1 MKKHRLPYMVAG
13 AVLFAALFTGCT
25 NERLED
31 ELDFRK
37 IGINSMQSGD
47 YEGAVAAFN
56 SALSQCVGKITD
68 TELDI
73 CYYKA
78 AAQYAGG
85 DIEGALA
92 TYQAMIDYDGKN
104 GNAYY
109 LHGCLSLKQQ
119 DTDTAKKDFANAVKY
134 NPDDYELYVGIYEN
148 LAANNMTDEGEE
160 YLNRAFDIK
169 GNSAENLTWRGRI
182 YYLLGQYANAVKELE
197 EAVKKDSAKAN
208 LYLAQVYEAEE
219 DSANAEKYYQ
229 AYVDSGTA
237 DSVAMN
243 ALAEIQM
250 GKGNYEAALE
260 DIRQGLAM
268 DNVTNQRELLSNQ
281 IIAYEYSGDFTSAWD
296 VVQQYV
302 SLYPDDEA
310 AQREYIFL
318 KNRQSTDESSNTEST
333 EESAA
338 GDSSTADS
346 PAENVTGDS
355 STGDSST
362 ADGSAENATGDSSA
376 EDSSSQDTGSQN

>member
-92 TYQAMIDYDGKN
+92 TYQAMIDYDEEN

-148 LAANNMTDEGEE
+148 LAGNNMTEEGEE
-160 YLNRAFDIK
+160 YLNKAFDIK
-169 GNSAENLTWRGRI
+169 GNSAENLTWRGRV
-182 YYLLGQYANAVKELE
+182 YYLLGQYDNAVKELE
-197 EAVKKDSAKAN
+197 GAVKN
-208 LYLAQVYEAEE
+208 LAQVYEAEE

-250 GKGNYEAALE
+250 EKGNYEAALE

-268 DNVTNQRELLSNQ
+268 DNVTNQQELLSNQ
-281 IIAYEYSGDFTSAWD
+281 IIAYEYSGDFSSAWD

-318 KNRQSTDESSNTEST
+318 KNRQNTDAGSDTEST
-333 EESAA
+333 
-338 GDSSTADS
+338 DSSDEGQNSTGNSSTDDS
-346 PAENVTGDS
+346 SAQSDTTNDS
-355 STGDSST
+355 STGDSS
-362 ADGSAENATGDSSA
+362 AENRSAQSDSTGDNTA
-376 EDSSSQDTGSQN
+376 GDSSSQDTGN

>member
-1 MKKHRLPYMVAG
+1 
-13 AVLFAALFTGCT
+13 
-25 NERLED
+25 
-31 ELDFRK
+31 
-37 IGINSMQSGD
+37 
-47 YEGAVAAFN
+47 
-56 SALSQCVGKITD
+56 
-68 TELDI
+68 
-73 CYYKA
+73 
-78 AAQYAGG
+78 
-85 DIEGALA
+85 
-92 TYQAMIDYDGKN
+92 
-104 GNAYY
+104 
-109 LHGCLSLKQQ
+109 
-119 DTDTAKKDFANAVKY
+119 
-134 NPDDYELYVGIYEN
+134 
-148 LAANNMTDEGEE
+148 
-160 YLNRAFDIK
+160 
-169 GNSAENLTWRGRI
+169 
-182 YYLLGQYANAVKELE
+182 
-197 EAVKKDSAKAN
+197 VKKDSAKAN

-268 DNVTNQRELLSNQ
+268 DNVTNQQELLSNQ

-318 KNRQSTDESSNTEST
+318 KNRQSMDESSNTEST

-338 GDSSTADS
+338 GDSSTADGS
-346 PAENVTGDS
+346 AENATGDS
-355 STGDSST
+355 SA

>member
-92 TYQAMIDYDGKN
+92 TYQAMIDYDEEN

-148 LAANNMTDEGEE
+148 LAGNNMTEEGEE
-160 YLNRAFDIK
+160 YLNKAFDIK
-169 GNSAENLTWRGRI
+169 GNSAENLTWRGRV
-182 YYLLGQYANAVKELE
+182 YYLLGQYDNAVKELE
-197 EAVKKDSAKAN
+197 GAVKKDSAKAN

-250 GKGNYEAALE
+250 EKGNYEAALE

-268 DNVTNQRELLSNQ
+268 DNVTNQQELLSNQ

-302 SLYPDDEA
+302 SLYSDDEA

-355 STGDSST
+355 ST

>member
-1 MKKHRLPYMVAG
+1 M
-13 AVLFAALFTGCT
+13 
-25 NERLED
+25 
-31 ELDFRK
+31 
-37 IGINSMQSGD
+37 
-47 YEGAVAAFN
+47 
-56 SALSQCVGKITD
+56 
-68 TELDI
+68 
-73 CYYKA
+73 
-78 AAQYAGG
+78 
-85 DIEGALA
+85 
-92 TYQAMIDYDGKN
+92 
-104 GNAYY
+104 
-109 LHGCLSLKQQ
+109 
-119 DTDTAKKDFANAVKY
+119 
-134 NPDDYELYVGIYEN
+134 
-148 LAANNMTDEGEE
+148 
-160 YLNRAFDIK
+160 
-169 GNSAENLTWRGRI
+169 
-182 YYLLGQYANAVKELE
+182 
-197 EAVKKDSAKAN
+197 
-208 LYLAQVYEAEE
+208 
-219 DSANAEKYYQ
+219 
-229 AYVDSGTA
+229 DSGTA

-268 DNVTNQRELLSNQ
+268 DNVTNQQELLSNQ